1 MGNCPIVRFFKVN
14 DRDRNIFVYK
24 DERDRHSF
32 LCFLATRG
40 AVGKYGLNRGLR
52 SEKNFSLVSWKLRGP
67 KFGFYVWKFKRFT
80 FWMLLL
86 ARKFKLAIGQV
97 FINSPIF
104 GHKLDFCPSVKR
116 NTNVWII
123 SCALFKCVNFL
134 CVAKNEPPLR

>member
-32 LCFLATRG
+32 LVFLTTRG
-40 AVGKYGLNRGLR
+40 AVGRYGLNRGLR

-67 KFGFYVWKFKRFT
+67 KFGFYVWKFKQFT
-80 FWMLLL
+80 LWMLRFGAKIQISNL
-86 ARKFKLAIGQV
+86 ASFHQQ
-97 FINSPIF
+97 S
-104 GHKLDFCPSVKR
+104 KLDFCPSVKR